1 MGVDLKKEIKLSD
14 LLRRKSKDGSPEATA
29 KPEKPEKERK
39 PKKERGVKRGLREK
53 KKVVANGAPELPA
66 IPLMRAFNLMPGDEV
81 REKTGRLA
89 LAQLLV
95 ALLGLVLV
103 AGLGSAY
110 IFMGARATERQG
122 QVDDLRAQLAK
133 LEVPAETPAAPGS
146 SELASE
152 GQARTAALAQ
162 ALQGR
167 VAWDRVL
174 REVSLVLPENVYLTQ
189 ISATTPAAAAASS
202 NPAVIANPN
211 AAPNALALVGNADKQ
226 ASVAEF
232 LARLEVIP
240 EFATVELQSS
250 TAADET
256 SAFAFSII
264 ASIAPEGAR

>member
-14 LLRRKSKDGSPEATA
+14 LFRRKEKNENAESTKA
-29 KPEKPEKERK
+29 EKPPKEAK
-39 PKKERGVKRGLREK
+39 PKKARRLNRAPREK
-53 KKVVANGAPELPA
+53 AAVTVKSAPELPA
-66 IPLMRAFNLMPGDEV
+66 IPLMRAFNLMPSEET
-81 REKTGRLA
+81 RQRTSRLG
-89 LAQLLV
+89 LVKVLV
-95 ALLGLVLV
+95 ALVGLLLV

-110 IFMGARATERQG
+110 IFMSARAADRQG

-133 LEVPAETPAAPGS
+133 LEVPAETPAKPGS
-146 SELASE
+146 AELTSE

-189 ISATTPAAAAASS
+189 ISATTPAAGSASS
-202 NPAVIANPN
+202 NPAVSTNPN
-211 AAPNALALVGNADKQ
+211 AAPNSLALVGYADKQ
-226 ASVAEF
+226 SSVAEL

-250 TAADET
+250 AATDEQ
-256 SAFAFSII
+256 AGFAFSIL
-264 ASIAPEGAR
+264 ATIAPEGAR